1 MNRMRAIWRKSRVG
15 RSILVTIVIFAIGYA
30 AGSLS
35 QVHTSAKDHTALSDT
50 EGAFQPLWDA
60 FSIIESSYIDPVDV
74 DDLVSGAIK
83 GMADALGDP
92 HSGYIRPKLCPASR
106 NFSGEFSGIGVT
118 VKTDEDTGQIEV
130 VTVIPETPADR
141 VGVLPGDVF
150 HQVDGIRV
158 SGMTQAELSALVP
171 GPEGTIVTLVFKRG
185 DELVTFEIVRDIFE
199 VPNVAYD
206 IVGDKIAYISMLGF
220 HDLSRAQLDQ
230 AFEAVNMDGAKGL
243 IFDIRNNPGGTLA
256 SAIEIGSAF
265 IEDGV
270 LLRQVARDHSEEVT
284 RATGGFA
291 NIKVPIVV
299 LVDQTSA
306 SASEVIA
313 GAMQDHG
320 VAAIMGETT
329 FGKGTV
335 QNLPPKLS
343 NGGCLRITVRRWL
356 TPNGHWIHE
365 QGITPDIIVERN
377 PGGDDSDDAEYDAQL
392 AAAIAHIE
400 SLRD

>member
-1 MNRMRAIWRKSRVG
+1 MKRMHEMWRKSRVG
-15 RSILVTIVIFAIGYA
+15 RSILVTIVTLTAGFA

-35 QVHTSAKDHTALSDT
+35 QAHASGQSGAALSVT
-50 EGAFQPLWDA
+50 EQAFQPIWDA
-60 FSIIESSYIDPVDV
+60 FSIIESSFIDPVDM
-74 DDLVSGAIK
+74 DDLVGGAIK

-92 HSGYIRPKLCPASR
+92 HSGYIRPEHCASSR

-118 VKTDEDTGQIEV
+118 IKTNEDTGQIEV
-130 VTVIPETPADR
+130 VTVIPDTPADGS
-141 VGVLPGDVF
+141 GVLPGDIF

-171 GPEGTIVTLVFKRG
+171 GPPGTIVTIVFKRD
-185 DELVTFEIVRDIFE
+185 DELVAFEIVRDVFE
-199 VPNVAYD
+199 IPNIAYD
-206 IVGDKIAYISMLGF
+206 IVGDDIAYISMLGF
-220 HDLSRAQLDQ
+220 HDRSRVQLDQ
-230 AFEAVNMDGAKGL
+230 AFEAVNIDDAAGL

-270 LLRQVARDHSEEVT
+270 LLRQVSRDHSEEVT
-284 RATGGFA
+284 RATGDFA
-291 NIKVPIVV
+291 NIQVPIVV
-299 LVDQTSA
+299 LVDGTSA

-313 GAMQDHG
+313 GAMQDHE
-320 VAAIMGETT
+320 VAAILGETT

-356 TPNGHWIHE
+356 TPKGHWIHK
-365 QGITPDIIVERN
+365 QGITPDIIVKRN
-377 PGGDDSDDAEYDAQL
+377 PGGDNVVDDEYDAQL
-392 AAAIAHIE
+392 AAAIEYIE

>member
-1 MNRMRAIWRKSRVG
+1 MNRMRKIWRKSRVG
-15 RSILVTIVIFAIGYA
+15 RSIVATVMIFTIGFA
-30 AGSLS
+30 AGRLY
-35 QVHTSAKDHTALSDT
+35 QMHTSAQDRAALNDA
-50 EGAFQPLWDA
+50 ERAFQAFWDA

-74 DDLVSGAIK
+74 DDLVGGAIN
-83 GMADALGDP
+83 GMADALEDP
-92 HSGYIRPKLCPASR
+92 HSGYIRPELCPNIR

-118 VKTDEDTGQIEV
+118 VKTDEDTGLIEV
-130 VTVIPETPADR
+130 ATVIRDTPADR
-141 VGVLPGDVF
+141 LGVLPGDVF
-150 HQVDGIRV
+150 HQVNGIRA

-171 GPEGTIVTLVFKRG
+171 GPQGTIVTIVFERE
-185 DELVTFEIVRDIFE
+185 DELITFEIERDIFE
-199 VPNVAYD
+199 VPNVSYD
-206 IVGDKIAYISMLGF
+206 IVGDKIAHISMLGF
-220 HDLSRAQLDQ
+220 HDRSRSQLDQ
-230 AFEAVNMDGAKGL
+230 AFEAVDIDGAAGL

-265 IEDGV
+265 IEDAV

-284 RATGGFA
+284 RASGGYA
-291 NIKVPIVV
+291 NIDVPIVV

-306 SASEVIA
+306 SAAEVIA

-320 VAAIMGETT
+320 VATILGETT

-356 TPNGHWIHE
+356 TPNGNWIHK
-365 QGITPDIIVERN
+365 QGITPDIIIERN
-377 PGGDDSDDAEYDAQL
+377 PTGDDSDEGEYDAQL
-392 AAAIAHIE
+392 AAAIEYIN